1 FLLRPLVFFGAVFYS
16 LRDLPSTLQTIS
28 LLNPMVYMVNGVR
41 YGFLGR
47 AEVDPQL
54 SLLLLTAGTVGVA
67 VLNISLFKRG
77 YGLTD

>member
-1 FLLRPLVFFGAVFYS
+1 
-16 LRDLPSTLQTIS
+16 
-28 LLNPMVYMVNGVR
+28 MVYMVNGVR
-41 YGFLGR
+41 YGFLGV

-67 VLNISLFKRG
+67 LLNVSLFKRG